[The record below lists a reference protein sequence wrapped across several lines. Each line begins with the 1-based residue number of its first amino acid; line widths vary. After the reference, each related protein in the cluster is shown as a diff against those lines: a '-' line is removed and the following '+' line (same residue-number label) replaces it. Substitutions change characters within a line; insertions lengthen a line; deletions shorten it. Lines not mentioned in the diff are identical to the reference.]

1 MIENKPMLKDIFD
14 LTVLIDNLKTQLASS
29 YNFETSNKKLKTD
42 INIWNKTG
50 EFDINIQQRY
60 IKFNEDVK
68 TLLTEL
74 IVELEDKRDNL
85 TLNILN
91 VKDKDNE

>member
-14 LTVLIDNLKTQLASS
+14 LTVLIDNLKTQLSSS

-42 INIWNKTG
+42 ISIWNKTG

>member
-14 LTVLIDNLKTQLASS
+14 LTVLIDNLKTQLSSS

-42 INIWNKTG
+42 ISIWNKTG
-50 EFDINIQQRY
+50 EFDINTQQRY

-85 TLNILN
+85 TLNIF
-91 VKDKDNE
+91 KCKG

>member
-1 MIENKPMLKDIFD
+1 MTENKPMLKDIFD
-14 LTVLIDNLKTQLASS
+14 LTVLIDNLKTELASS

-42 INIWNKTG
+42 ISIRNKTG

-91 VKDKDNE
+91 VRDKDNE